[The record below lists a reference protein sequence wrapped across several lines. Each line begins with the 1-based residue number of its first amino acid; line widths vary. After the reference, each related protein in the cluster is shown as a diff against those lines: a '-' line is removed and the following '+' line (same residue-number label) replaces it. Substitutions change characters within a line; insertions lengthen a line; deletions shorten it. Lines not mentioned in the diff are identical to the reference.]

1 MADVNDGLAA
11 GTSEAV
17 AIADMT
23 PDEARAELAKREAQ
37 KLTRRAALAKMGV
50 RGAMAIFAAFSVD
63 DLARMVAKKM
73 EQRAGENA
81 AIDEVARQLHNAGV
95 SFAAASK
102 QTTAQYCVSRA
113 TDPNGNYD
121 QSTCKNCCINH
132 KTALQGQC
140 DVQYPGC
147 AGSIS
152 PFCIGYYQCTGE
164 VASDFNQCQLAC

>member
-11 GTSEAV
+11 GTSEAM

-81 AIDEVARQLHNAGV
+81 AVDEVARQLHNAGV
-95 SFAAASK
+95 SFAAVRPACIVMVDENDI
-102 QTTAQYCVSRA
+102 QRCVGSGCLK
-113 TDPNGNYD
+113 DMPV
-121 QSTCKNCCINH
+121 C
-132 KTALQGQC
+132 
-140 DVQYPGC
+140 GC
-147 AGSIS
+147 ACGTSTGSRCQECCVRCPVGDYPS
-152 PFCIGYYQCTGE
+152 TGPRARCE
-164 VASDFNQCQLAC
+164 AACAGVAD